1 SARFGD
7 FIVESTPSLFY
18 NLFVVKMCAPL
29 SPTITAQPH
38 SLSVDV
44 GTTATFSVTAAH
56 SVPLTYQWR
65 KNGVN
70 IPGAANENLLITN
83 VQALDAA
90 AYDVVV
96 SSDGGSISST
106 LATLTVV
113 SPYAGTFMFGAT
125 AYSV

>member
-1 SARFGD
+1 
-7 FIVESTPSLFY
+7 
-18 NLFVVKMCAPL
+18 
-29 SPTITAQPH
+29 
-38 SLSVDV
+38 
-44 GTTATFSVTAAH
+44 
-56 SVPLTYQWR
+56 
-65 KNGVN
+65 N

-106 LATLTVV
+106 LARLTVV

-125 AYSV
+125 AYSVSETGRVAWIEVMRTGSSNGPATVDFGTGDGTAQVGQDYLSTAGTIYFADGET